1 MEHLRKNSSGGVQAP
16 PADIYT
22 PDIHIYMYIYISQ
35 TLTDAKFD
43 VESDGMV
50 HLTSKGRADKDIC
63 EKRQK

>member
-1 MEHLRKNSSGGVQAP
+1 MEHLRRILSGGVQAP
-16 PADIYT
+16 SADIYI
-22 PDIHIYMYIYISQ
+22 PYIRIYTHIYISQ
-35 TLTDAKFD
+35 TLTDAKFN

>member
-16 PADIYT
+16 PADIYI
-22 PDIHIYMYIYISQ
+22 PYIHIYVHIYISQ
-35 TLTDAKFD
+35 TLTDAKFN

-50 HLTSKGRADKDIC
+50 YLTSKGRADKDIC

>member
-1 MEHLRKNSSGGVQAP
+1 MEHLRRNLSGGVQAP
-16 PADIYT
+16 QRTYRHHIY
-22 PDIHIYMYIYISQ
+22 IYMYIYISQ